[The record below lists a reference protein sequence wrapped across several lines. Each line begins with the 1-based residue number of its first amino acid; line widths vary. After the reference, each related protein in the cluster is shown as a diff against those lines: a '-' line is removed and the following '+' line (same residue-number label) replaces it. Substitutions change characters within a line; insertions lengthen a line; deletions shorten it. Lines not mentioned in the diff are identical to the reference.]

1 MYNDVYAAKAVHDA
15 LTEDVNNAL
24 MSFIGTRQL
33 DEQTLVEMQMAVDR
47 LMKSEAVIEKLK
59 PIEMNYPGLKVQIT
73 VHPQQD
79 QVFVQVHAMLPGAPP
94 SHVETLD
101 RMCDA
106 GEDRRLHL
114 VMAVNTQSKMTETLI
129 CISTTVEGRRVLTP
143 VAKMLGHYNPNER
156 FVPLDEEGNPTTFDQ
171 APTF

>member
-15 LTEDVNNAL
+15 LTEDVNNEL
-24 MSFIGTRQL
+24 MHFAGTRQL
-33 DEQTLVEMQMAVDR
+33 NEQTLIEMQMAVDR
-47 LMKSEAVIEKLK
+47 LMKSEAVGEKLK
-59 PIEMNYPGLKVQIT
+59 PIEMNYPGLQVKIT
-73 VHPQQD
+73 IHPHQD

-94 SHVETLD
+94 NHVETLD

-114 VMAVNTQSKMTETLI
+114 VMAVDTKTKMGESLI
-129 CISTTVEGRRVLTP
+129 CISTEVEGRRVLTP
-143 VAKMLGHYNPNER
+143 VAKMLGHYNPSER
-156 FVPLDEEGNPTTFDQ
+156 FVPLDDEGNPTTFDQ